1 LARIFTRFRNFKGG
15 VMARGPLAGA
25 SGPGKYSKRTDMSFG
40 STSYGEGGE
49 TAALNT
55 AAPKSKTR
63 GIADD
68 VGGRPADPLTPV
80 TPLFAPTERRD
91 EPVTAG
97 IAAGDGPGPEA
108 LMMQSKFAQRKL
120 SDILADMIPYDDTGD
135 VAILYQQVI
144 ARGQ

>member
-1 LARIFTRFRNFKGG
+1 
-15 VMARGPLAGA
+15 MARGPLAGA
-25 SGPGKYSKRTDMSFG
+25 SGPGKFSKRTDMALG
-40 STSYGEGGE
+40 STSYGEGQE
-49 TAALNT
+49 TAMLNT
-55 AAPKSKTR
+55 AAPKATTR
-63 GIADD
+63 GIADN
-68 VGGRPADPLTPV
+68 VGGRPSNPVAQAPV
-80 TPLFAPTERRD
+80 TPLFAPSDRKD

-97 IAAGDGPGPEA
+97 VAIGEGPGPEA